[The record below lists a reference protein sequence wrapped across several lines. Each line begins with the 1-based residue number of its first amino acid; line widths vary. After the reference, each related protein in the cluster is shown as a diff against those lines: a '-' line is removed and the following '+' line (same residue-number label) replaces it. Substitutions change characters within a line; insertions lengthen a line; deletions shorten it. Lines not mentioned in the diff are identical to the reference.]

1 MACGVACA
9 ICHDYRMSST
19 SRPPANS
26 GLTSAALRGAV
37 DLGALA
43 QARQAQQQAASG
55 AAGGGSAGAFV
66 VDVTAADFQK
76 VVLEQSMTAPVVL
89 DLWASWCAPCR
100 QLTPVLTALAGEYA
114 GRFLLAKVDVDAEQE
129 IAAAFQVQSIPSVF
143 AVVQGQPIPLF
154 QGALPEPQVRAYI
167 EELLRVAQE
176 AGVSGVVAPVQGE
189 QTTAES
195 DSPNATDVRLD
206 LAADAVEAGDWDAAE
221 EQYRAI
227 LADNPADPDG
237 RAGVALVSVQR
248 RLEGVDPG
256 AALANSDAEP
266 GNVPAALVASDVE
279 IAMGDAPAAY
289 KRLVTAVRASSGD
302 DRQAAR
308 ARLLE
313 LFELALPDDPDVG
326 AARRALA
333 AALY

>member
-1 MACGVACA
+1 
-9 ICHDYRMSST
+9 MSST

-55 AAGGGSAGAFV
+55 GAAGGSAGAFV
-66 VDVTAADFQK
+66 VDVTAADFQQ
-76 VVLEQSMTAPVVL
+76 VVLEQSMTVPVVL

-100 QLTPVLTALAGEYA
+100 QLTPVLTALADEYA
-114 GRFLLAKVDVDAEQE
+114 GRFVLAKVDVDAEQE

-167 EELLRVAQE
+167 DELLRVAGE
-176 AGVSGVVAPVQGE
+176 AGVNGVAAPMVAEP
-189 QTTAES
+189 
-195 DSPNATDVRLD
+195 PATDADEALAGDARLD
-206 LAADAVEAGDWDAAE
+206 LAADAIEAGDWDAAE

-227 LADNPADPDG
+227 LAESPGDPDG

-248 RLEGVDPG
+248 RLDGVD
-256 AALANSDAEP
+256 AAAAVAASDAEP
-266 GNVPAALVASDVE
+266 GNVAAALTASDVE
-279 IAMGDAPAAY
+279 VAMGDSAAAY
-289 KRLVTAVRASSGD
+289 ARLVAAVRASAGD
-302 DRQAAR
+302 EREAAR
-308 ARLLE
+308 TRLLE
-313 LFELALPDDPDVG
+313 LFELALPDDPDVA